1 MQPIIL
7 FSLIQ
12 PLTPKTLKPLTT
24 YYYHMEQESINN
36 EILNQLKQ
44 LRIDMEVIKQ
54 RLPEEESLPNVEE
67 PILDVEKQL
76 EMGLEDL
83 RQGKIVSLN

>member
-1 MQPIIL
+1 
-7 FSLIQ
+7 
-12 PLTPKTLKPLTT
+12 
-24 YYYHMEQESINN
+24 MEQESINN